1 MQILLATT
9 NQGKVKELEEML
21 NEESIRILSLKDF
34 PELQD
39 IEENG
44 TTFAENA
51 LTKARAAVS
60 LTGLLSLADDS
71 GLEVDALGGRPG
83 VFSARY
89 AGEPKDD
96 ERNIQK
102 LLSDLQ
108 DVPDELRTGR
118 FRCALALIGPNGREE
133 LTEGSVEGVI
143 LRSKKGSGGFGYDPV
158 FYLPGLA
165 KTMAEL
171 RLEEKNR
178 LSHRAQ
184 ALRKAVPIIKDFFK
198 RSDLNWK
205 KTEH

>member
-1 MQILLATT
+1 MKVLLATT
-9 NQGKVKELEEML
+9 NQGKVRELEEML
-21 NEESIRILSLKDF
+21 NEKNIQILSLRDF
-34 PELQD
+34 PEFPD

-44 TTFAENA
+44 STFAQNA
-51 LTKARAAVS
+51 LIKARAAAS
-60 LTGLLSLADDS
+60 YTGLLTLADDS

-102 LLSDLQ
+102 LLADLK
-108 DVPDELRTGR
+108 DVPDQLRRGR
-118 FRCALALIGPNGREE
+118 FRCALALVGPDGREE

-143 LRSKKGSGGFGYDPV
+143 LRNKKGSGGFGYDPV
-158 FYLPGLA
+158 FYLPHLA

-171 RLEEKNR
+171 SLEEKNQ

-184 ALRKAVPIIKDFFK
+184 AFRKAVPIIKDF
-198 RSDLNWK
+198 LV
-205 KTEH
+205 